1 MTELLLLLEVQ
12 RFLFFAFEVIRYF
25 KHRQRE
31 KELLDSVESNK
42 QFLSKLE
49 KFVKTLK
56 FLEAVWK
63 IKN

>member
-1 MTELLLLLEVQ
+1 MTELILLLEVLK
-12 RFLFFAFEVIRYF
+12 FLFFAFEVIRYF

-31 KELLDSVESNK
+31 KELLASVESNK

-56 FLEAVWK
+56 P
-63 IKN
+63 